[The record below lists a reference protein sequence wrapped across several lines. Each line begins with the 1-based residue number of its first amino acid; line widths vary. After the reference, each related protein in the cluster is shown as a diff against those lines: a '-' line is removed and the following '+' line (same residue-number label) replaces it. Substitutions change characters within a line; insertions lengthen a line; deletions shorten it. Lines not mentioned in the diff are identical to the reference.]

1 MANTF
6 KPQCPHCLTRGR
18 VRSVRR
24 ITNTF
29 TELYCVCPNCCA
41 VWSGSVEAGHF
52 INPPMRRPDGRTLVP
67 GNYDFNESGVLV
79 PKSTEVQTLRNRAAA
94 PEPDPRQLALALPA

>member
-1 MANTF
+1 MSNVF
-6 KPQCPHCLTRGR
+6 KPLCPHCSTRGR

-29 TELYCVCPNCCA
+29 TELYCQCPHCLA

-52 INPPMRRPDGRTLVP
+52 ISPPARRNDGRLLVP
-67 GNYDFNESGVLV
+67 GNYEYTAEGVLM
-79 PKSTEVQTLRNRAAA
+79 PISDEVQALRNRAAPTA
-94 PEPDPRQLALALPA
+94 DPRQMPLVLAA

>member
-6 KPQCPHCLTRGR
+6 KPQCPHCATRGR

-67 GNYDFNESGVLV
+67 GNYEFNEGGVLV
-79 PKSTEVQTLRNRAAA
+79 PKSVEVQNLRNRAAA